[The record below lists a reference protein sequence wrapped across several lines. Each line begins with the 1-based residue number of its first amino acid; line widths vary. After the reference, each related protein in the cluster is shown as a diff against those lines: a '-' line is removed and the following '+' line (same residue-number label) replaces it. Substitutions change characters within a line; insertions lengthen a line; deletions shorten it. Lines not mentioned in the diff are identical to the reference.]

1 MTFGKPVGPNGT
13 VITAVQGQAGSALRA
28 LPDDGGEL
36 KIDTWAKKAVQR
48 VSF

>member
-1 MTFGKPVGPNGT
+1 MTFEKPVGPNGT
-13 VITAVQGQAGSALRA
+13 VITTVQGTVGSALRA

-36 KIDTWAKKAVQR
+36 KMKTWAKKAVQR